1 MKKLWKYIVG
11 FFTFVVGLLVLS
23 GRKNKKVK
31 KLSKDI
37 KNVNKSIKQRKKDI
51 NVIDKKIKGK
61 KEDLKKIKSKKYV
74 KKKKGKKET
83 EEFLKNFANKK

>member
-31 KLSKDI
+31 KLNKDI

-61 KEDLKKIKSKKYV
+61 KENLKKIKSKKYV